1 MNFNDIFTTFQSQ
14 GLDQEWVTEVLIE
27 LALVMGAL
35 FTAWIA
41 NRKLSQLVREQPKD
55 NSNHFDIF
63 YFLNR
68 FQPYFFVFV
77 AYIFL
82 GIGSGI
88 SNAVLADS
96 LVVKIAQSMF
106 ISIFVYRL
114 LSNNIAN
121 RIKRSGAAWI
131 LIPLAILI
139 TMGWY
144 NPVVNYLDAISF
156 EVGNIRIS
164 AYSIT
169 RALIFGTLIFWMG
182 RKTNDAGKRIIRNQ
196 DDIEIGTKEV
206 IVKLFEVGIFIFIAV
221 VILQVMGINFTTFA
235 VFGGALGVGIGFGL
249 QSIASNFISGMIILL
264 DRSLTVGDYIEM
276 DDGVQ
281 GIIREL
287 NMRSTTLET
296 FDGKDVMVPNEKF
309 ITSSFI
315 NWTHKNAKQRYSLNF
330 QVSYQTD
337 LHKLFKLLR
346 EITAAHPSVLS
357 GPDYP
362 FEEQPDAEISGF
374 GDSGVDILVEYWIEA
389 IDDGKNRV
397 GGDLLL
403 SYWDAFK
410 AEGIEIPYP
419 QREVRV
425 LDGKSLD
432 KN

>member
-1 MNFNDIFTTFQSQ
+1 MNFNDIFTSIQSL
-14 GLDQEWVTEVLIE
+14 GFDQEWVRESLIE
-27 LALVMGAL
+27 IALIFGAL
-35 FTAWIA
+35 ITAWYV
-41 NRKLSQLVREQPKD
+41 NRKLSQLVKNHPRE
-55 NSNHFDIF
+55 NINHFDMF
-63 YFLNR
+63 YFLNQ

-77 AYIFL
+77 AFLFL
-82 GIGSGI
+82 GVSSGI

-96 LVVKIAQSMF
+96 LIIKIAQSLF
-106 ISIFVYRL
+106 VSIFVYKL

-121 RIKRSGAAWI
+121 RLKRSGAAWI
-131 LIPLAILI
+131 FIPLAILI
-139 TMGWY
+139 TMDWY

-164 AYSIT
+164 AYGIT

-182 RKTNDAGKRIIRNQ
+182 RKTNDVGKRIIRNQ

-221 VILQVMGINFTTFA
+221 VILQVIGINFTTFA

-276 DDGVQ
+276 DDGAQ

-287 NMRSTTLET
+287 NMRSTTVET

-309 ITSSFI
+309 ITSSFT
-315 NWTHKNAKQRYSLNF
+315 NWTHKNTKQRYSLNF

-337 LHKLFKLLR
+337 LHKLFALLR

-362 FEEQPDAEISGF
+362 IEEQPDAEICGF

-389 IDDGKNRV
+389 IDDGRHRV

-410 AEGIEIPYP
+410 AQGIEIPYP

-432 KN
+432 KK